1 MTSDQRKVAIG
12 AASGIISM
20 SLAMWLLTA
29 ILPHAYAPTAGDR
42 LAYAAAANACAAIVL
57 FAMVVAVGN
66 ARFLSEAIDP
76 TLHKESQGMEV
87 DGRVA
92 DNTTQQFLIFCAA
105 TLGLAANISEDRIHV
120 ITAAAIVFVGARI
133 AFWIGYRVH
142 PLYRAFGFASTA
154 YLNLGLILS
163 AAWLAIR

>member
-42 LAYAAAANACAAIVL
+42 VAYAAAANA
-57 FAMVVAVGN
+57 
-66 ARFLSEAIDP
+66 
-76 TLHKESQGMEV
+76 
-87 DGRVA
+87 
-92 DNTTQQFLIFCAA
+92 CAA